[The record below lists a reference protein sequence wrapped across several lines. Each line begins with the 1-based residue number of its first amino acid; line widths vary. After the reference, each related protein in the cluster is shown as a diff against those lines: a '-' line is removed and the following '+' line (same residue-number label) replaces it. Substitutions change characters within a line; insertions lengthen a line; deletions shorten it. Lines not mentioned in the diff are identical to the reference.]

1 MFTVSRQSCRVP
13 SSVILS
19 HTSTNWSEKRV
30 SNIAT
35 NAAVWFKYFKYI
47 HNFCNA
53 TQRNV
58 CLQPTSV
65 MRLKEMCVC
74 KPTSV
79 MRLKEMCVYKPT
91 SVVRLKEMWVYK
103 STAAVAFRKS
113 VCRRIYHLANR
124 ANDSVYLYRYI
135 VT

>member
-1 MFTVSRQSCRVP
+1 MRMCD
-13 SSVILS
+13 LS
-19 HTSTNWSEKRV
+19 ISNTSTAYV
-30 SNIAT
+30 I
-35 NAAVWFKYFKYI
+35 
-47 HNFCNA
+47 
-53 TQRNV
+53 
-58 CLQPTSV
+58 
-65 MRLKEMCVC
+65 RLKVMCVY